1 MICGLIGY
9 PLGHSYS
16 PQIHRALADY
26 DYRLWPLK
34 PEELEPFFARR
45 DFAGINVTIPYKERV
60 IPYLD
65 QLSDTARAIG
75 AVNTVVNRDGK
86 LYGDNTDLAGILA
99 LIRRMGLVL
108 SGKKVL
114 ILGTGGTSK
123 TARAAASQLG
133 AAEVYR
139 VSRSGRDGAVTYRQ
153 AEEEHRDAACII
165 NTTPCGMYPDL
176 GGCPVELDGF
186 PCLEGVVDVI
196 YNPLRS
202 ELVLGARQRGIP
214 AEGGLYMLAA
224 QAAYASALFRGC
236 EATEGDI
243 ELAYR
248 TVLHRMENIV
258 LIGMPSSGKTTVGR
272 LLAQRT
278 GKEFV
283 DTDAL
288 VEQANRAGYQIASH
302 AIGSRA
308 IRRLTEA
315 LDKVTPNGLHRI
327 EHCEFPDEQTAARLE
342 SGAYALVMQP
352 GYSWIDKRYLHTY
365 RDFLPEQVLSNM
377 KLRSFY
383 EKGVCLCGS
392 SDSPVQELDPW
403 LQMLG
408 MVHFYVESESITVE
422 QAFRCYTANAA
433 RAIREERLRGTL
445 EVGKAADFFTAGE
458 DLFSLPPE
466 RVVAFRPEQTFY
478 GGKPFRRK
486 KGTLGELLAML
497 LTKPKK
503 I

>member
-34 PEELEPFFARR
+34 PEELEAFLVKR

-65 QLSDTARAIG
+65 QLSDTARAVG

-86 LYGDNTDLAGILA
+86 LYGDNTDLAGMLA

-114 ILGTGGTSK
+114 VLGTGGTSK

-139 VSRSGRDGAVTYRQ
+139 VSRSGREDAITYRQ
-153 AEEEHRDAACII
+153 AAELHGDAACII
-165 NTTPCGMYPDL
+165 NTTPCGMYPNL

-236 EATEGDI
+236 EATAGDI

-278 GKEFV
+278 GKKFV

-288 VEQANRAGYQIASH
+288 VEQAVGMTVPAYFAAKGESALRRTGRSPPTRKRCAAGTRS
-302 AIGSRA
+302 
-308 IRRLTEA
+308 
-315 LDKVTPNGLHRI
+315 VTTS
-327 EHCEFPDEQTAARLE
+327 TA
-342 SGAYALVMQP
+342 P
-352 GYSWIDKRYLHTY
+352 PPT
-365 RDFLPEQVLSNM
+365 
-377 KLRSFY
+377 
-383 EKGVCLCGS
+383 CG
-392 SDSPVQELDPW
+392 
-403 LQMLG
+403 
-408 MVHFYVESESITVE
+408 
-422 QAFRCYTANAA
+422 
-433 RAIREERLRGTL
+433 
-445 EVGKAADFFTAGE
+445 
-458 DLFSLPPE
+458 
-466 RVVAFRPEQTFY
+466 
-478 GGKPFRRK
+478 
-486 KGTLGELLAML
+486 
-497 LTKPKK
+497 
-503 I
+503 

>member
-1 MICGLIGY
+1 MNCGLIGY

-34 PEELEPFFARR
+34 PEELEPFLAKR
-45 DFAGINVTIPYKERV
+45 DFTGINVTIPYKERV

-65 QLSDTARAIG
+65 GLSDTARAIG
-75 AVNTVVNRDGK
+75 AVNTVVNRDGR
-86 LYGDNTDLAGILA
+86 LYGDNTDLAGMLA
-99 LIRRMGLVL
+99 LIHRLGLTL
-108 SGKKVL
+108 EGKKVL

-123 TARAAASQLG
+123 TARAAAAQLG

-139 VSRSGRDGAVTYRQ
+139 VSRSGREDAITYEQ
-153 AEEEHRDAACII
+153 AAEVHGDAACII

-176 GGCPVELDGF
+176 DGCPVELDGF

-202 ELVLGARQRGIP
+202 ELVLSARQRGIP
-214 AEGGLYMLAA
+214 AQGGLYMLAA

-236 EATEGDI
+236 EAAAEDV

-248 TVLHRMENIV
+248 TVLHQMENIV

-288 VEQANRAGYQIASH
+288 VEQAVGMSIPAYFAGAGEAAFREREREAVAAAAAGGGRVIATGGGVILRAENL
-302 AIGSRA
+302 RA
-308 IRRLTEA
+308 LRRTGRLVFLDRSPDKLSATADRPLSADPEA
-315 LDKVTPNGLHRI
+315 LRRRYEERYDLYCAAADLRVSGDGSPEETAERI
-327 EHCEFPDEQTAARLE
+327 E
-342 SGAYALVMQP
+342 
-352 GYSWIDKRYLHTY
+352 
-365 RDFLPEQVLSNM
+365 
-377 KLRSFY
+377 
-383 EKGVCLCGS
+383 
-392 SDSPVQELDPW
+392 
-403 LQMLG
+403 
-408 MVHFYVESESITVE
+408 
-422 QAFRCYTANAA
+422 
-433 RAIREERLRGTL
+433 REW
-445 EVGKAADFFTAGE
+445 
-458 DLFSLPPE
+458 
-466 RVVAFRPEQTFY
+466 
-478 GGKPFRRK
+478 
-486 KGTLGELLAML
+486 M
-497 LTKPKK
+497 

>member
-1 MICGLIGY
+1 M
-9 PLGHSYS
+9 
-16 PQIHRALADY
+16 
-26 DYRLWPLK
+26 
-34 PEELEPFFARR
+34 
-45 DFAGINVTIPYKERV
+45 TIPYKERV

-86 LYGDNTDLAGILA
+86 LYGDNTDLAGMLA

-114 ILGTGGTSK
+114 LLGTGGTSK

-153 AEEEHRDAACII
+153 AEEEHGDAACII

-186 PCLEGVVDVI
+186 PCLEGVLDVI

-288 VEQANRAGYQIASH
+288 VEQAVGMPIPDYFAAKGESAFREREKEAVASAAASGGKVIATGGGAILRPENLRAL
-302 AIGSRA
+302 
-308 IRRLTEA
+308 RRTGRLVFLDRSPDKLTATADRPLSADPEA
-315 LDKVTPNGLHRI
+315 LRRRYEERYDIYCAAADLRVNGDGSPEDTAERI
-327 EHCEFPDEQTAARLE
+327 E
-342 SGAYALVMQP
+342 
-352 GYSWIDKRYLHTY
+352 
-365 RDFLPEQVLSNM
+365 
-377 KLRSFY
+377 
-383 EKGVCLCGS
+383 
-392 SDSPVQELDPW
+392 
-403 LQMLG
+403 
-408 MVHFYVESESITVE
+408 
-422 QAFRCYTANAA
+422 
-433 RAIREERLRGTL
+433 REWT
-445 EVGKAADFFTAGE
+445 
-458 DLFSLPPE
+458 
-466 RVVAFRPEQTFY
+466 
-478 GGKPFRRK
+478 
-486 KGTLGELLAML
+486 
-497 LTKPKK
+497 